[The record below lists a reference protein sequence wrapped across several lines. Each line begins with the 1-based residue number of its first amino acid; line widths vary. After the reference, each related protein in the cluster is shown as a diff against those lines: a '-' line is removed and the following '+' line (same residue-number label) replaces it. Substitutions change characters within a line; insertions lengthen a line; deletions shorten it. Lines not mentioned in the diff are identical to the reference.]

1 MGEKEALDKTAKGL
15 SRTSNPKTPSFL
27 EKIGVFATY
36 LKYIVI
42 FTKIF
47 HFITV
52 FSQVFRVLFALKSSD
67 FWIEKN
73 NTQQAKTATKKIKNY
88 CVFE

>member
-1 MGEKEALDKTAKGL
+1 MQGCRGAFGRKRSPRLDGSGSFIYLKQ
-15 SRTSNPKTPSFL
+15 KTPSFL
-27 EKIGVFATY
+27 EKIGVFASY

-47 HFITV
+47 NFFTV
-52 FSQVFRVLFALKSSD
+52 FSQFFRVLFALKSSD

-73 NTQQAKTATKKIKNY
+73 
-88 CVFE
+88 

>member
-1 MGEKEALDKTAKGL
+1 MQGRRGGRLDKKEALDRTAMGL
-15 SRTSNPKTPSFL
+15 SRTPNRKAPSFL

-73 NTQQAKTATKKIKNY
+73 
-88 CVFE
+88 